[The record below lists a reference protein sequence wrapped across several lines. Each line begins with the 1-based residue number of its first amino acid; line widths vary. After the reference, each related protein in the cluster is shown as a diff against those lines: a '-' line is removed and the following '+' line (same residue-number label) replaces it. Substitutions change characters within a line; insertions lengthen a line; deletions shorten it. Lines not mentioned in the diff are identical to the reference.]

1 VLVLYLKELS
11 LINGTSGD
19 ESRVR
24 SFIKQKIQDKVDE
37 IWEDRL
43 GNLIAFKKGTRAN
56 RKILFA
62 AHMDEV
68 GFMVTNIDEDGTLC
82 FTPVGSVE
90 TQVVLGKQV
99 KINDSIPGV
108 IGFKPI
114 HLQEKDQLLRPPKF
128 EELRIYIGA
137 KNKDEALKMVKI
149 GDYVNFVTEYREDGR
164 RASGKAFDDR
174 VGCSVLMDVIDIQKR
189 YENDVYFAF
198 VVQEEVG
205 LRGSAVVVE
214 QVKPDVAIVIEGT
227 IAGDDPGLEKDRWST
242 HLGEGPAVTFMHSG
256 YVVNQKVF
264 QAILSVAEKHGI
276 PYQFRRRTQGST
288 DAGRLARTGPGTA
301 SGVISV
307 PTRYIHSPVCM
318 IDFDDYANT
327 VRLIEKILEEG
338 EVFAK

>member
-1 VLVLYLKELS
+1 MYLKELS
-11 LINGTSGD
+11 LINGASGD
-19 ESRVR
+19 EGRVR
-24 SFIKQKIQDKVDE
+24 DFIKRTIQDKVDE
-37 IWEDRL
+37 VWEDRL
-43 GNLIAFKKGTRAN
+43 GNLIAFRKGTKGN

-68 GFMVTNIDEDGTLC
+68 GFMVTNIDEDGTLL
-82 FTPVGSVE
+82 FAPVGAVE
-90 TQVVLGKQV
+90 TQVVVGKQV
-99 KINDSIPGV
+99 KIKDSIMGV

-114 HLQEKDQLLRPPKF
+114 HLQEKDQLLKPIRY

-137 KNKDEALKMVKI
+137 RNKEEAQKMVSI
-149 GDYVNFVTEYREDGR
+149 GDYVNFVTEYRQNGR

-174 VGCSVLMDVIDIQKR
+174 VGCSVLMDVIDKRQR

-276 PYQFRRRTQGST
+276 PHQFRRRTPGST

-318 IDFDDYANT
+318 IDLEDYANT
-327 VRLIEKILEEG
+327 VLLIEKILEEG

>member
-1 VLVLYLKELS
+1 LYLRDLS
-11 LINGTSGD
+11 VINGTSGD

-24 SFIKQKIQDKVDE
+24 SFIKQQIQGKVDE
-37 IWEDRL
+37 VWEDRL
-43 GNLIAFKKGTRAN
+43 GNLIALKKGTKAN

-82 FTPVGSVE
+82 FAPVGSVE
-90 TQVVLGKQV
+90 TQVVIGKQV
-99 KINDSIPGV
+99 KVNDSIPGV

-137 KNKDEALKMVKI
+137 KNKEEALRIVKI
-149 GDYVNFVTEYREDGR
+149 GDYVNFVTEYRENGR

-174 VGCSVLMDVIDIQKR
+174 VGCSVLMDIIDMQQR

-214 QVKPDVAIVIEGT
+214 QVRPDVAIVIEGT

-288 DAGRLARTGPGTA
+288 DAGRLVRTGPGTA

-318 IDFDDYANT
+318 IDLEDYANT

>member
-1 VLVLYLKELS
+1 MYLKELS
-11 LINGTSGD
+11 MINGTSGD

-24 SFIKQKIQDKVDE
+24 NFIKEQIKEKVDE

-43 GNLIAFKKGTRAN
+43 GNLIAVRKGTKGN

-82 FTPVGSVE
+82 FTPVGAVE
-90 TQVVLGKQV
+90 TQVVIGKRV
-99 KINDSIPGV
+99 KINDSVMGV

-114 HLQEKDQLLRPPKF
+114 HMQEKDQLFKVPKY

-137 KNKDEALKMVKI
+137 KNKEEAFKMVKI
-149 GDYVNFVTEYREDGR
+149 GDYVNFVTEYRQGGR

-174 VGCSVLMDVIDIQKR
+174 VGCSVLMDVIDKQQR

-242 HLGEGPAVTFMHSG
+242 HLGEGPAVTFMHRG
-256 YVVNQKVF
+256 YVVNQRVF
-264 QAILSVAEKHGI
+264 QAILSVAEKNGI
-276 PYQFRRRTQGST
+276 PYQFRRRTPGST

-318 IDFDDYANT
+318 IDLEDYANT
-327 VRLIEKILEEG
+327 VLLIEKILEEG